1 MTDKRL
7 SIAIDGPSGAGKST
21 MAKKI
26 AEHFGVVYIDTGA
39 IYRSVALFAIENG
52 VDSRDQDGIVRLLNK
67 IELQLIHDEKGS
79 QRMLL
84 GGEDVTD
91 KIRLPE
97 VSICASNV
105 SSMPLVRE
113 FLLDMQRKFAENC
126 DVVMDGRDI
135 GTVVLPGA
143 TVKIFLTASPEDRA
157 RRRYEELCEKGVD
170 TTYDDVLSD
179 LVCRDRNDSDRE
191 TAPLKPSH
199 DAIIVDTSGNTIEK
213 TTGVLIK
220 LIEEKLRHEGW

>member
-21 MAKKI
+21 MAKRI
-26 AEHFGVVYIDTGA
+26 AEQFGLMYIDTGA
-39 IYRSVALFAIENG
+39 IYRSVALFALENG
-52 VDSRDQDGIVRLLNK
+52 VDSRDASGVIGLLDRV
-67 IELQLIHDEKGS
+67 ELELIHDEKGT

-84 GGEDVTD
+84 GGRDVTE

-97 VSICASNV
+97 ISICASNV
-105 SSMPLVRE
+105 SAIPEVRA

-143 TVKIFLTASPEDRA
+143 TVKIFLTASSEDRA
-157 RRRYEELCEKGVD
+157 RRRYEELCEKGVVAA
-170 TTYDDVLSD
+170 YDDVLRD
-179 LVCRDRNDSDRE
+179 LVLRDKNDSSRE
-191 TAPLKPSH
+191 TAPLKPSD
-199 DAIIVDTSGNTIEK
+199 DAIIVDTSGNTLER
-213 TTGVLIK
+213 TTEILIK
-220 LIEEKLRHEGW
+220 LIGEKLADER

>member
-1 MTDKRL
+1 MVDKRL

-21 MAKKI
+21 MAKRI
-26 AEHFGVVYIDTGA
+26 AEQFGLMYIDTGA

-52 VDSRDQDGIVRLLNK
+52 VDSKDQDGVVGLLDE
-67 IELQLIHDEKGS
+67 IEIQLLHDEMGS

-84 GGEDVTD
+84 CGKDVTD

-105 SSMPLVRE
+105 SAMPPVRE
-113 FLLDMQRKFAENC
+113 FLLSMQREFAENC

-135 GTVVLPGA
+135 GTVVLPKA
-143 TVKIFLTASPEDRA
+143 TIKIFLTAAPEDRA
-157 RRRYEELCEKGVD
+157 RRRYEELCNNGVD

-179 LVCRDRNDSDRE
+179 IIYRDKNDSERE
-191 TAPLKPSH
+191 TAPLKPSQ
-199 DAIIVDTSGNTIEK
+199 DAIIVDTSGNTVEK
-213 TTGVLIK
+213 TTGVLIN
-220 LIEEKLRHEGW
+220 LIEEKLSNEG